1 VPSASNLTCDTLPI
15 MPASEIS
22 RLAKRWLKS
31 HGDDA
36 VAMARDMVTELEE
49 SGNADSATMWRRVI
63 AAIEKLNLRK
73 AK

>member
-1 VPSASNLTCDTLPI
+1 
-15 MPASEIS
+15 MPALAIS
-22 RLAKRWLKS
+22 HLAEQWLKS

-49 SGNADSATMWRRVI
+49 SGNADDAAMWRLVI
-63 AAIEKLNLRK
+63 AAIEKLSPPK

>member
-1 VPSASNLTCDTLPI
+1 

-36 VAMARDMVTELEE
+36 VTMARDMVSELEE
-49 SGNADSATMWRRVI
+49 SGITDGATVWRRVI
-63 AAIEKLNLRK
+63 TAIEKLRLPK
-73 AK
+73 AR

>member
-1 VPSASNLTCDTLPI
+1 

-31 HGDDA
+31 HGDNA
-36 VAMARDMVTELEE
+36 VRLARDMVTELEE
-49 SGNADSATMWRRVI
+49 SGITDGATMWRRVI
-63 AAIEKLNLRK
+63 AAIEKLRIPQ

>member
-1 VPSASNLTCDTLPI
+1 

-31 HGDDA
+31 HGDNA
-36 VAMARDMVTELEE
+36 VNLARDMVTELEE
-49 SGNADSATMWRRVI
+49 SGITDGATMWRRVI
-63 AAIEKLNLRK
+63 AAIEKLRLRR

>member
-1 VPSASNLTCDTLPI
+1 

-36 VAMARDMVTELEE
+36 VTMARDMVSELDE
-49 SGNADSATMWRRVI
+49 SGITDGATVWRRVI
-63 AAIEKLNLRK
+63 TEIEKLRPPK

>member
-1 VPSASNLTCDTLPI
+1 

-22 RLAKRWLKS
+22 RFAKRWFES

-36 VAMARDMVTELEE
+36 VVMARDMVTELEE
-49 SGNADSATMWRRVI
+49 SGNADGAAMWRLVI
-63 AAIEKLNLRK
+63 AAIEKLSPPK

>member
-1 VPSASNLTCDTLPI
+1 

-36 VAMARDMVTELEE
+36 VTMARDMVSELEE
-49 SGNADSATMWRRVI
+49 SGITDGATVWRRVI
-63 AAIEKLNLRK
+63 MAIEKLRLPK
-73 AK
+73 AR

>member
-1 VPSASNLTCDTLPI
+1 

-22 RLAKRWLKS
+22 RLAKRWFKS

-36 VAMARDMVTELEE
+36 VAMVRDMVAELEE
-49 SGNADSATMWRRVI
+49 SGNTDGAAIWRRVI
-63 AAIEKLNLRK
+63 AAIEKLSPPK